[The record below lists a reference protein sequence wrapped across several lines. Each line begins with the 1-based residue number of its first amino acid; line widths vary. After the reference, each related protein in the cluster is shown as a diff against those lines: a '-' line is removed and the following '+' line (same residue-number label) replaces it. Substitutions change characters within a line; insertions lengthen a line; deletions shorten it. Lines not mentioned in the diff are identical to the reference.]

1 MILENGPTKY
11 FHIYLWDCGQHK
23 SISILWSPFFPIEDS
38 YAYFLIV
45 CKVYTGVLD
54 RGRNEKNEK
63 TSQIILAYGDRRHF
77 ELRL

>member
-1 MILENGPTKY
+1 MILENVRQNI
-11 FHIYLWDCGQHK
+11 F
-23 SISILWSPFFPIEDS
+23 ISIFGTVVNTSRFQYFEALFFPIEDS

-63 TSQIILAYGDRRHF
+63 TIQIILAYGDRRHF